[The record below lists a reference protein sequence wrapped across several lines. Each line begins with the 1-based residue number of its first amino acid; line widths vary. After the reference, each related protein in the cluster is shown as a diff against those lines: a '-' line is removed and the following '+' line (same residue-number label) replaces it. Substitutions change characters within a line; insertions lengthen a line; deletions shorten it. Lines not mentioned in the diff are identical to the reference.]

1 VQQNAPRFE
10 LRQQVDWLG
19 MVAAIDSLP
28 RNSSDG
34 VSSFV
39 GGPTAFD
46 SSHPPLRVL
55 LCTWRN

>member
-1 VQQNAPRFE
+1 
-10 LRQQVDWLG
+10 LLG
-19 MVAAIDSLP
+19 VVATIDSLP
-28 RNSSDG
+28 RNASDG
-34 VSSFV
+34 FSSFV